1 MEKMIK
7 KILEARIIRPT
18 NNLFTSPVVVV
29 NKKDKSLGLCVDYKA
44 LNRLTVT
51 NKFLI
56 PLVDELFEELTG
68 ATVFS
73 KMDLRH

>member
-1 MEKMIK
+1 MIK
-7 KILEARIIRPT
+7 KILEAGIIRPT

-29 NKKDKSLGLCVDYKA
+29 NKKDKSLGLRVDYKA

-51 NKFLI
+51 DKFLI

-73 KMDLRH
+73 KMDLRY

>member
-1 MEKMIK
+1 MIK

-51 NKFLI
+51 DKFLI

-73 KMDLRH
+73 KMDLRY

>member
-1 MEKMIK
+1 MIK

-44 LNRLTVT
+44 FNRLTFT
-51 NKFLI
+51 DKFLI

-73 KMDLRH
+73 KMDLRY